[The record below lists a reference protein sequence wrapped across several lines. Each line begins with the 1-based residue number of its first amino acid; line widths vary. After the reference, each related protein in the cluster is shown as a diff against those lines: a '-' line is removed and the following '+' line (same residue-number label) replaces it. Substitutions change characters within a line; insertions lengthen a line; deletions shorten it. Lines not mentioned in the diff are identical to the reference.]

1 VGGINGSGK
10 STFAATAARS
20 ETLLEQ
26 VPINPDSLTLEAER
40 EAQRKGFDLG
50 QSGANLVAVERAEKA
65 VWRAIAKAESAAVET
80 VLSSDKYVQ
89 VVEAA
94 RARGFRTRL
103 VFVGV
108 PTVEVAIGRVR
119 ARVAAG
125 GHGVSDDQ
133 IRSRWPRTHDNLTV
147 FVRIVDDVIV
157 FSNDSEPTLVAE
169 RVGRSQNVRV
179 LDLETLPAVSAALG
193 L

>member
-147 FVRIVDDVIV
+147 FVRIVDDVLV

>member
-80 VLSSDKYVQ
+80 VLS
-89 VVEAA
+89 
-94 RARGFRTRL
+94 
-103 VFVGV
+103 
-108 PTVEVAIGRVR
+108 
-119 ARVAAG
+119 
-125 GHGVSDDQ
+125 
-133 IRSRWPRTHDNLTV
+133 
-147 FVRIVDDVIV
+147 
-157 FSNDSEPTLVAE
+157 
-169 RVGRSQNVRV
+169 
-179 LDLETLPAVSAALG
+179 
-193 L
+193 